1 MDNKKMT
8 VTVFELDDT
17 TTTYAFDPMETAQVI
32 GFYTKSYWTSRIR
45 GFKAILADGEILEIG
60 AK

>member
-1 MDNKKMT
+1 MT